1 MTVPHVR
8 VRGGIVA
15 VAAFG
20 VLAGGCFR
28 KSKHPQ
34 PMQAPVVLEV
44 HNRGFFDVEI
54 YNVAPGGSTG
64 SRLLGVTGFSRGQVE
79 IRYMQLQPGGVLA
92 VRVHAIGVPFS
103 WTSPSL
109 PLSPGDHAELDV
121 YSDANGNMN
130 RSTLY
135 PLPGSGGGGAGGSR

>member
-1 MTVPHVR
+1 MTVAQLR
-8 VRGGIVA
+8 VRGALVA
-15 VAAFG
+15 VAACG
-20 VLAGGCFR
+20 LLAAGCFR
-28 KSKHPQ
+28 KPKHPE
-34 PMQAPVVLEV
+34 PTPAPVVLEV

-54 YNVAPGGSTG
+54 YNLMPGGTTG
-64 SRLLGVTGFSRGQVE
+64 LRLMGVTGFSTGQVA
-79 IRYMQLQPGGVLA
+79 IRYMELQPGGILA

-109 PLSPGDHAELDV
+109 SLSPGDHAELDI

-135 PLPGSGGGGAGGSR
+135 PLPGTGGAR